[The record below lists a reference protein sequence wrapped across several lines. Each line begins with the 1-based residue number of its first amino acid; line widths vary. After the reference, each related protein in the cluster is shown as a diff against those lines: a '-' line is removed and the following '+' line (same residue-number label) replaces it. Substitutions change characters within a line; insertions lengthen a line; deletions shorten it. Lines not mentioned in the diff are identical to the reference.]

1 MNYSDVR
8 SMPVT
13 YRKWFLRRLSDEF
26 KSQAEAQK
34 KVSQS
39 SDSNRPQ
46 SQQVPVD
53 EIMERMHTE
62 SFKKF

>member
-1 MNYSDVR
+1 MSYYDVR
-8 SMPVT
+8 RMPVT

-26 KSQAEAQK
+26 KSQADAQK
-34 KVSQS
+34 RGSSS
-39 SDSNRPQ
+39 SDSNRSQ

-53 EIMERMHTE
+53 EIMERMHAE

>member
-34 KVSQS
+34 KGSQS